1 MSDFQGGKWGEKEMG
16 VGSKRNPCDG
26 TILSLTMVVD
36 TIHTCDKTAET
47 YTHTHLNTHTST
59 CKTGK
64 N

>member
-1 MSDFQGGKWGEKEMG
+1 MG